1 MNKFSVNDVLQLDDK
16 DSIQITASNTA
27 NNMRLSLPIF
37 KKDNFIVTSVPS
49 KASNEWR
56 FMNSFRQSAQSTS
69 DAEGYILK
77 KEDEGETPRRLY
89 YIDKRRA
96 EEEFESVGKHLKKV
110 KKLSVKHSRSR
121 SSVVLPDG
129 SRSRSR
135 SVSTSRSRSRSRSA
149 SASRSV
155 GGNIRHKSRKNIKRK
170 NKTRRI

>member
-1 MNKFSVNDVLQLDDK
+1 MNKFSVNDILQLDNE

-27 NNMRLSLPIF
+27 NNMRMAVPVY

-49 KASNEWR
+49 TASNGWR
-56 FMNSFRQSAQSTS
+56 FRRSAH
-69 DAEGYILK
+69 DDEGYILK
-77 KEDEGETPRRLY
+77 KEEDGETPRRLY

-96 EEEFESVGKHLKKV
+96 EEKFESVGKYLQKV
-110 KKLSVKHSRSR
+110 KKPSVKHSRSR
-121 SSVVLPDG
+121 SRAVLPEG

-135 SVSTSRSRSRSRSA
+135 SV

-155 GGNIRHKSRKNIKRK
+155 GGNIRRKSRKNIKRK